1 MNDQTAT
8 DEARVGPVKVMPPLA
23 SEIVKA
29 IALDHGV
36 CIRPVPMRR
45 TDLDTGESDVQYI
58 PCGHTLA
65 SVCTPC
71 AERNRK
77 LRATQCREGWH
88 LDVEPVIER
97 ADPDE
102 EQRMWI
108 ELRAQ
113 AQGMRDL
120 AAKNGEPVEDLDAA
134 IAEIDAEIERCGVK
148 GSLKTGEQPDRRT
161 RSTKRRS
168 DAADLP
174 KRPVDKRTIGQT
186 YTGRDGK
193 TFRPSLFVTLTLDT
207 YGAVHGRRGGGAC
220 RCGMRHGKDDPILG
234 TPLDPNHYDYTRAA
248 RDALHFSKL
257 VDRFIQNL
265 RRFVGYDVQYFAA
278 IEPQRRYAPH
288 VHMAIR
294 GTISRT
300 ELRQVVA
307 ATYAQV
313 WWPPVNTVK
322 YAGADLPVWDP
333 DAGDPDEEGARTGT
347 YVDPDT
353 HEQLQTWH
361 EALDAIG
368 DDDDPLH
375 VVRFGPQVDAQGVL
389 GDSADSRRC
398 IGYLTKYLTKQVAEC
413 HDIDTEEQ
421 GAHADRLAEALR
433 YEPCSPTCANWLRY
447 GVQPKDSKPGMTPG
461 YCKGKAHRREH
472 LGYGGRRV
480 LVSRKWSGKTVAD
493 HKADRKNWVL
503 ARLAEVGVSAIDIID
518 PAKRYAWE
526 RAAPDDPDVMPLD
539 HRLLLLLDQRITR
552 RAQLDQAKT
561 DLNLSAIPVAA

>member
-1 MNDQTAT
+1 MNDQTTTQDAP
-8 DEARVGPVKVMPPLA
+8 VGPVKIMPTLA
-23 SEIVKA
+23 SDLVKA

-45 TDLDTGESDVQYI
+45 TDLVTGESDVQYI
-58 PCGHTLA
+58 PCSHTLA
-65 SVCTPC
+65 SVCPPC

-88 LDVEPVIER
+88 LGVEPVIER
-97 ADPDE
+97 ADPDDE
-102 EQRMWI
+102 PRMWMG
-108 ELRAQ
+108 LRAQ
-113 AQGMRDL
+113 AQAMRDQ
-120 AAKNGEPVEDLDAA
+120 AEKAGDPTTDLDDA
-134 IAEIDAEIERCGVK
+134 IKEIDAEIEGCGVK
-148 GSLKTGEQPDRRT
+148 GVLKTGEQPDRRT
-161 RSTKRRS
+161 RSTKRRP
-168 DAADLP
+168 DAVDLP
-174 KRPVDKRTIGQT
+174 RRPVDKRTIGKT
-186 YTGRDGK
+186 YLGRDGQ
-193 TFRPSLFVTLTLDT
+193 TFRPSLFLTLTLDT
-207 YGAVHGRRGGGAC
+207 YGAVHGRRNGGAC
-220 RCGMRHGKDDPILG
+220 RCRVYHGKEDPILG
-234 TPLDPNHYDYTRAA
+234 TPLNPAAYDYTRAA

-288 VHMAIR
+288 IHMAIR

-313 WWPPVNTVK
+313 WWPSTGTVK
-322 YAGADLPVWDP
+322 YAGEGLPVWD
-333 DAGDPDEEGARTGT
+333 AGIDTDDDTVPGA
-347 YVDPDT
+347 YLDPDT
-353 HEQLQTWH
+353 DAPLPTWD

-413 HDIDTEEQ
+413 HQIDTDEQ
-421 GAHADRLAEALR
+421 AAHADRLAEALR

-447 GVQPKDSKPGMTPG
+447 GVQPKDAKPGLTPG

-503 ARLAEVGVSAIDIID
+503 ARLAEAGVSAIDITD
-518 PAKRYAWE
+518 PGRRYAWE
-526 RAAPDDPDVMPLD
+526 RPAPDDPDVKPLD

-561 DLNLSAIPVAA
+561 DLGLSATHQEAA